1 MYKQLQYPFV
11 IFISEILTE
20 CIKPL
25 NYSRKMNRNEIG
37 VNAGKV
43 WQLLSNNEKWSYG
56 LLKRKSGL
64 KDKELGAALGWL
76 SRENKIEFD
85 QCDEELYVYLCVNV
99 YIG

>member
-1 MYKQLQYPFV
+1 
-11 IFISEILTE
+11 
-20 CIKPL
+20 
-25 NYSRKMNRNEIG
+25 MNRNEIG

-76 SRENKIEFD
+76 SRESKIEFD
-85 QCDEELYVYLCVNV
+85 QCDEELYVYLCVNCLLYTSPSPRDV
-99 YIG
+99 EGSRMPSSA

>member
-1 MYKQLQYPFV
+1 
-11 IFISEILTE
+11 
-20 CIKPL
+20 
-25 NYSRKMNRNEIG
+25 MNRNEIG

-76 SRENKIEFD
+76 SRESKIEFD
-85 QCDEELYVYLCVNV
+85 QCDEELPFNGFPEIILLLCITN
-99 YIG
+99 